1 MSVRRRR
8 EEIEQ
13 GTFKLIA
20 SISPRM
26 RIQCLE
32 AGNFKDG
39 ESEECKVLSGW
50 SFLLFSREQVLSLL
64 LGVAMAAC

>member
-1 MSVRRRR
+1 MIECQKKKGR
-8 EEIEQ
+8 EQ

-50 SFLLFSREQVLSLL
+50 SFLLLFREQVLSLL